1 MTEEKKDSRDEKL
14 IEELYEKL
22 WWYTYEADDE
32 EFDEKEVDA
41 IVRLLDVLEPVGED
55 RGFKPGADAA
65 LDRFWKR
72 YGEEEKSDDD
82 KKVISPKP
90 KEKKRKKIF
99 VRMAI
104 GVAACAVL
112 LVSVNVGS
120 YALRNKSFFEIVR
133 EEVGRTEIT
142 VTGNTEGFEENMD
155 TSVNCE
161 SWAEVEEIVGEDIL
175 VPGELPKGYEM
186 KSLRILNT
194 DTTKIVIGRYENEEG
209 YYLRI
214 RIDIYQDEYKKD
226 MLQYDSSWAFL
237 EEDTFG
243 HKVQYYR
250 NGNEIEA
257 FFEEGRCIYYIL
269 GNKDIETVKK
279 VVNGMT

>member
-142 VTGNTEGFEENMD
+142 VTGNTEEIEEKPD
-155 TSVNCE
+155 SSVRCD
-161 SWAEVEEIVGEDIL
+161 SWSEVEELVGEDVL
-175 VPGELPKGYEM
+175 EPSYLPEGYE
-186 KSLRILNT
+186 IQE
-194 DTTKIVIGRYENEEG
+194 IVIQSLEPKKVIEAKYRDLSGHYI
-209 YYLRI
+209 RI
-214 RIDIYQDEYKKD
+214 RIDIYQEIYKHD
-226 MLQYDSSWAFL
+226 VLQYD
-237 EEDTFG
+237 EEWTLLSEDKDG
-243 HKVQYYR
+243 YKAQYYGKDNMIEVFFIR
-250 NGNEIEA
+250 NKEV
-257 FFEEGRCIYYIL
+257 YYIL
-269 GNKDIETVKK
+269 SNDSLETLQSIVLK
-279 VVNGMT
+279 MI

>member
-142 VTGNTEGFEENMD
+142 VTGNTEGFEEND
-155 TSVNCE
+155 DNSIECS
-161 SWAEVEEIVGEDIL
+161 SWSEAEKILGEDVL
-175 VPGELPKGYEM
+175 KPTEMPDGYE
-186 KSLRILNT
+186 LNS
-194 DTTKIVIGRYENEEG
+194 IVIQSMEPGKIIIAKYSNNLGDYFRFS
-209 YYLRI
+209 
-214 RIDIYQDEYKKD
+214 IDIYRGEYKKD
-226 MLQYDSSWAFL
+226 FVQYDRSWIL
-237 EEDTFG
+237 VGEDETG
-243 HKVQYYR
+243 YKAQYYQK
-250 NGNEIEA
+250 EEMIEA
-257 FFEEGRCIYYIL
+257 CFFYGKSIYYVL
-269 GNKDIETVKK
+269 SSEDIEIVRYVITNMK
-279 VVNGMT
+279 

>member
-186 KSLRILNT
+186 ESLRILNIEAT
-194 DTTKIVIGRYENEEG
+194 QIVMCRYENNEG
-209 YYLRI
+209 VFFEI
-214 RIDIYQDEYKKD
+214 EIDIYGDSYTKDIMEYDDNWEQIEGDEMRY
-226 MLQYDSSWAFL
+226 
-237 EEDTFG
+237 G
-243 HKVQYYR
+243 VQYYK
-250 NGNEIEA
+250 NEEIIEA
-257 FFEEGRCIYYIL
+257 NFPEKREMYYIRS
-269 GNKDIETVKK
+269 NASIQDIEEFISSMK
-279 VVNGMT
+279 